1 MNKYGRQVCISA
13 LKISNLNTLGIKIG
27 DRVAVKLGYEPD
39 EDKRY
44 ATPKEIT
51 SEVMEI
57 DSKGRW
63 FRIVSDK
70 GFNRCCLFASTYD
83 NGRKFGYR
91 ILRKE
96 MRL

>member
-13 LKISNLNTLGIKIG
+13 LKISNLNTLGIKTG

-51 SEVMEI
+51 GEVMEI

-70 GFNRCCLFASTYD
+70 GFNRCCLFESTYD

-91 ILRKE
+91 ILRRK
-96 MRL
+96 